1 MKISIH
7 GDKAKIIEGKDD
19 IINSG
24 GIDYY
29 QVEVEFDETWNDL
42 TKYAILVKKDDS
54 TTKRINIIDNKF
66 YINTKNSGMH
76 YIGFLGF
83 KLNEKGEKIY
93 QIPTNLVSKRL
104 IQSAG
109 SFDEE
114 ESDVPTASEW
124 ELYINQIQEIVNF
137 YNKLEVDNLLNKKNN
152 KFQATEIPE
161 NPNYGD
167 VIQYLGKDTEK
178 FKYGHFYKYIEG
190 VPAQVKVEK
199 HSETITDIV
208 VDVNIF
214 KQTYPEA
221 KKYTFVYNFDDMLG
235 DYTWILSDT
244 MSTVSFLTSGITIT
258 GTPTEN
264 DSFDVYYSYGTEED
278 WYEVEVETGTQF
290 ATMPTPTKALQD
302 KIIQYVGETYK
313 KTTIDEFENK
323 IETIIKTGSFWK
335 CVFDKAN
342 CTYEEDTTVNSE
354 TTGIYYIKRLGNR
367 YLARKLPEQYQSKT
381 RYYKRVSEELIF
393 KWEEVEMGKTT
404 QYSSIGSADDFP
416 LGTVI
421 QYTGD
426 SGLYPKG
433 AFLENVLIPEK
444 YSVAEVTS
452 ETIGTYYTYDD
463 MRDRYIEVTLP
474 DNYVEGET
482 YYLKDSDA
490 YRDWKTLQVSRP
502 KFKSFS
508 TIGYKYDFEEI
519 SANEYNFKIYDED
532 TTGISNIEIVN
543 IDNSVMTWLSNH
555 LIEKNIYTS
564 DGYFYIKV
572 NTNDIS
578 DIPEIY
584 FNYLRNEIDTGG
596 ILL

>member
-7 GDKAKIIEGKDD
+7 GDKAEIIEGKDE

-29 QVEVEFDETWNDL
+29 EVKVEFDETWNDL
-42 TKYAILVKKDDS
+42 IKYAILVKKDDS

-66 YINTKNSGMH
+66 YINTKNFGMH

-83 KLNEKGEKIY
+83 RLNEKGEKTY

-104 IQSAG
+104 TQSAG
-109 SFDEE
+109 SFEEE
-114 ESDVPTASEW
+114 ESDVPSASEW
-124 ELYINQIQEIVNF
+124 ELYIAQIQEIVNF
-137 YNKLEVDNLLNKKNN
+137 YNKLEVDNLLNNKNN

-178 FKYGHFYKYIEG
+178 FKYGHFYRYTEG
-190 VPAQVKVEK
+190 APAQVKVEK
-199 HSETITDIV
+199 HSETITDIS
-208 VDVNIF
+208 VDINIF
-214 KQTYPEA
+214 KESYPEA

-235 DYTWILSDT
+235 DYIWVLSDT
-244 MSTVSFLTSGITIT
+244 RDAVSFLTSGITIT

-290 ATMPTPTKALQD
+290 AIMPTPTKALQD

-313 KTTIDEFENK
+313 TTTIDEFENE
-323 IETIIKTGSFWK
+323 IETVIKMGSFWK

-342 CTYEEDTTVNSE
+342 RTFEEDTTVNSE

-367 YLARKLPEQYQSKT
+367 YLAKKLPEQYQSKM

-452 ETIGTYYTYDD
+452 ETPGTYYTYDD

-474 DNYVEGET
+474 DEYREGET
-482 YYLKDSDA
+482 YYEKSSDA

-508 TIGYKYDFEEI
+508 TIGDKYDFEEI

-532 TTGISNIEIVN
+532 TTGVSNIEIVN

-584 FNYLRNEIDTGG
+584 FSYLRNEIDTGG

>member
-29 QVEVEFDETWNDL
+29 EVGVEFDETWNDL
-42 TKYAILVKKDDS
+42 TKYAILVKKYDS

-235 DYTWILSDT
+235 DYTWVLSDT
-244 MSTVSFLTSGITIT
+244 RDAVSFLTSGITIT

-290 ATMPTPTKALQD
+290 AIMPTPTKALQD

-313 KTTIDEFENK
+313 KTTIDEFENE
-323 IETIIKTGSFWK
+323 IETVKINATKN
-335 CVFDKAN
+335 D
-342 CTYEEDTTVNSE
+342 VNA
-354 TTGIYYIKRLGNR
+354 THFTDLTPVMCDITLY
-367 YLARKLPEQYQSKT
+367 AW
-381 RYYKRVSEELIF
+381 
-393 KWEEVEMGKTT
+393 WE
-404 QYSSIGSADDFP
+404 
-416 LGTVI
+416 
-421 QYTGD
+421 
-426 SGLYPKG
+426 
-433 AFLENVLIPEK
+433 
-444 YSVAEVTS
+444 
-452 ETIGTYYTYDD
+452 
-463 MRDRYIEVTLP
+463 
-474 DNYVEGET
+474 
-482 YYLKDSDA
+482 
-490 YRDWKTLQVSRP
+490 
-502 KFKSFS
+502 
-508 TIGYKYDFEEI
+508 
-519 SANEYNFKIYDED
+519 
-532 TTGISNIEIVN
+532 
-543 IDNSVMTWLSNH
+543 
-555 LIEKNIYTS
+555 
-564 DGYFYIKV
+564 
-572 NTNDIS
+572 
-578 DIPEIY
+578 
-584 FNYLRNEIDTGG
+584 
-596 ILL
+596 